1 MKKRIKFSLFALV
14 CCIFLFACGLN
25 RLSGDYSGVVNFGF
39 GAKSEIV
46 FNFRGDKVTQRAA
59 NDASEKEAENSSSE
73 KETESSSKESD
84 EEGTYEISDNQLIM
98 TFGDMKIT
106 ADLSKDKKSFTINS
120 ISSVSG
126 EENLGL
132 SLANSFYKNV
142 EFTKVK

>member
-59 NDASEKEAENSSSE
+59 NDASEKEAENSS
-73 KETESSSKESD
+73 KESD